1 MVYCKAHSTGLHRN
15 AISGRKV
22 LVLNVKNITFSLWS
36 ESDKTSSNLTA
47 TLSSTF
53 KYSVQNLQDN
63 TEVLLTFTEMNSSKL
78 MMLEHCLGDRYAHV
92 IVAAN
97 STKEDVASGNEVEE
111 IRGKSKTRSRTAI

>member
-1 MVYCKAHSTGLHRN
+1 M
-15 AISGRKV
+15 
-22 LVLNVKNITFSLWS
+22 KNITFSLWS
-36 ESDKTSSNLTA
+36 ECDKMSSNLTA